1 MKYRDMSSTQKQI
14 FWKGLGIYLLILTS
28 LFVPYVIFYLGYGI
42 NYLNLIL
49 SDSDQ
54 LDFMVNDIG
63 IEMTFIFLTL
73 YHAGGL
79 LVLMYPIQVITNF
92 LGKKIVLHLYG
103 EEAKAIM

>member
-1 MKYRDMSSTQKQI
+1 MSGGQKKI
-14 FWKGLGIYLLILTS
+14 FWKGLGIYLLIITS
-28 LFVPYVIFYLGYGI
+28 LFIPYVVFYLDYGI
-42 NYLNLIL
+42 NYLDHIL

-54 LDFMVNDIG
+54 LNFMMDDIG
-63 IEMTFIFLTL
+63 IERTFIFLTL

-103 EEAKAIM
+103 EEAKAIL